1 MEKASFTN
9 WLQEELASAKQALLA
24 SYVQRDQLLYQ
35 EGPALLAQYLEQF
48 GALEETV
55 LQSELTT
62 RLLERKIDLIQIAMN
77 QQKPIDVE
85 AIEQQLQT
93 EKQDMLQSLQASANP
108 ATPTRICS
116 EQEQQE
122 LQRKYRAIVHDYHP
136 QVHTG
141 LSKTQKELYEKALEA
156 YKTQNVEALNLVY
169 ELLYDSAEI
178 QLNFVINE
186 ANSPSFGEVTADYTL
201 TAQVYEAF
209 VQSSADTLLHQ
220 ATQHTTQQR
229 NEVSDDIT
237 QIQSRF
243 PFIARET
250 LRNPEKAKAYLAELN
265 TRHVVSEE
273 AQKAYT
279 EKIKNM
285 LKEYDHGK

>member
-1 MEKASFTN
+1 MEKVSFTN

-62 RLLERKIDLIQIAMN
+62 RLLERKIDLIQIAIN
-77 QQKPIDVE
+77 QQKPIDIE

-93 EKQDMLQSLQASANP
+93 EKQQILLRLQATVTP
-108 ATPTRICS
+108 ATPTPKCS

-141 LSKTQKELYEKALEA
+141 QSKTQKELYEKALEA

-178 QLNFVINE
+178 QLSFVVNE
-186 ANSPSFGEVTADYTL
+186 ANGPSFSVVTADYTL

-209 VQSSADTLLHQ
+209 AQSSADAMLHQ
-220 ATQHTTQQR
+220 ATQQTTQQR
-229 NEVSDDIT
+229 NEVSDHIA

>member
-1 MEKASFTN
+1 MEKSSFTN

-35 EGPALLAQYLEQF
+35 EGPALLAEYLQQF
-48 GALEETV
+48 GTLEETV
-55 LQSELTT
+55 LQSEITT
-62 RLLERKIDLIQIAMN
+62 RLLERKIDLIQIAIN
-77 QQKPIDVE
+77 QQKPIDIE

-93 EKQDMLQSLQASANP
+93 EKQHMLQTLQATANP
-108 ATPTRICS
+108 ATPTHICS
-116 EQEQQE
+116 EEEQQE

-178 QLNFVINE
+178 QLSIVINE
-186 ANSPSFGEVTADYTL
+186 ANSPYVREVTADYTL

-209 VQSSADTLLHQ
+209 AQSSADAMLHQ
-220 ATQHTTQQR
+220 ATQQTTQQR

-237 QIQSRF
+237 QIQNRF

>member
-24 SYVQRDQLLYQ
+24 SYVKRDQLLYQ
-35 EGPALLAQYLEQF
+35 EGPALLNEYLHQF
-48 GALEETV
+48 GTLEETV

-62 RLLERKIDLIQIAMN
+62 RLLERKIDIMQIAIN
-77 QQKPIDVE
+77 QQKPIDLV

-93 EKQDMLQSLQASANP
+93 EKQHMLQSLQATVNP
-108 ATPTRICS
+108 ATPLPICS
-116 EQEQQE
+116 EQDQQE
-122 LQRKYRAIVHDYHP
+122 LQRKYRAILHEYHP

-169 ELLYDSAEI
+169 DLLYESAEI
-178 QLNFVINE
+178 QLSFVIND
-186 ANSPSFGEVTADYTL
+186 ANSPSFREVTADYTL
-201 TAQVYEAF
+201 TGQVYEAF
-209 VQSSADTLLHQ
+209 VQSSTDAILHQ
-220 ATQHTTQQR
+220 ATQQRTQQR
-229 NEVSDDIT
+229 NEVSAQIT
-237 QIQSRF
+237 KIQSRF

-265 TRHVVSEE
+265 TRRVVSEE
-273 AQKAYT
+273 AQKEYT
-279 EKIKNM
+279 EKMKSM
-285 LKEYDHGK
+285 LEEYDHGK